1 MRKVKTVST
10 LTLNNVTLEYPI
22 YGVDSRSIKKVLTTP
37 LTKKNEKK
45 ALRFTEVGMTSNTT
59 KIRALNGISLDLK
72 AGDSLALIGPNGAGK
87 STLLKL
93 LAGVYEPTSGS
104 IVRSG
109 SVSSLTDVTMG
120 MDTDSTGFEAIKQR
134 LILLG
139 CTHRQIKEMIG
150 DIAKFTDLG
159 QYLDLPIRTYSTG
172 MLVRLGFAT
181 STSVRPN
188 ILLMDELIGA
198 GDMDFAEKAKKRI
211 YEYIRESEIL
221 VLTSHNLELLR
232 DFCTSAIVLD
242 KGSVVFEGKIDDA
255 IKQYK
260 SS

>member
-1 MRKVKTVST
+1 
-10 LTLNNVTLEYPI
+10 
-22 YGVDSRSIKKVLTTP
+22 
-37 LTKKNEKK
+37 
-45 ALRFTEVGMTSNTT
+45 
-59 KIRALNGISLDLK
+59 
-72 AGDSLALIGPNGAGK
+72 
-87 STLLKL
+87 
-93 LAGVYEPTSGS
+93 
-104 IVRSG
+104 
-109 SVSSLTDVTMG
+109 MG

-139 CTHRQIKEMIG
+139 CTHKQIKEMI
-150 DIAKFTDLG
+150 DEIAKFTDLG
-159 QYLDLPIRTYSTG
+159 QYLNLPIRTYSTG

-211 YEYIRESEIL
+211 YEYIKDSEIL

-232 DFCTSAIVLD
+232 DFCTRAIVLD

-255 IKQYK
+255 IKHYK